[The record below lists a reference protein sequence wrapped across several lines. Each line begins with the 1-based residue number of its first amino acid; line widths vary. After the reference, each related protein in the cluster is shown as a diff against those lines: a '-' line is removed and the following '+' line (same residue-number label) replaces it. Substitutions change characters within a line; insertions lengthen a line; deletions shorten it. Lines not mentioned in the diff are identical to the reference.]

1 MATDDLARSAF
12 LGVLVV
18 LAAFESAAAV
28 HAWIRNGRSD
38 RHARPAVLWLSPA
51 SAIRAHLARRR
62 HEFDRV
68 RWQYPFLRT
77 SRHGHQV
84 RDAIRM
90 QLRQGMQ
97 VRPAMRVRQG
107 MQLRPA
113 MEVRPS
119 RAGGARDVSVSV
131 RPGGQPATRSASL
144 EAGFVPSAELSRST

>member
-38 RHARPAVLWLSPA
+38 RHARPTVLWLSPA
-51 SAIRAHLARRR
+51 SAIRAHLSRRR
-62 HEFDRV
+62 QEFDRV

-90 QLRQGMQ
+90 QVRQGRQGRPAMQ
-97 VRPAMRVRQG
+97 VRPG
-107 MQLRPA
+107 
-113 MEVRPS
+113 
-119 RAGGARDVSVSV
+119 RAGGALDAPVSVG
-131 RPGGQPATRSASL
+131 RGGQPATRSASL